1 MRRSVFLAVVA
12 AVMLAAPAAA
22 QSAPVTRDDSLNVGR
37 KYVQWVYEFQ
47 VDSLWNAFEER
58 LHGVIGSKERLQ
70 EELDRIAINFGIE
83 TAVIEET
90 VGAKDGNLFY
100 TREVKFE
107 ARPEE
112 PAIWTLSVG
121 PDGALK
127 GASVRSKSQFQ
138 QQQRQQQQ
146 ARSDSAAA
154 KPAN

>member
-1 MRRSVFLAVVA
+1 MRRSVFLAAVA
-12 AVMLAAPAAA
+12 AVLLAAPAAA

-47 VDSLWNAFEER
+47 TDSLWNAFEER

-70 EELDRIAINFGIE
+70 EELDRIAINFGLEIE
-83 TAVIEET
+83 VIEET

-107 ARPEE
+107 ARPGE
-112 PAIWTLSVG
+112 PAVWRLSVG
-121 PDGALK
+121 PDGTLK
-127 GASVRSKSQFQ
+127 GASVQSKSQIQ
-138 QQQRQQQQ
+138 QQQQQQQ
-146 ARSDSAAA
+146 AKPDSAQA

>member
-1 MRRSVFLAVVA
+1 MRRIALLAAVA
-12 AVMLAAPAAA
+12 AAILAAPAAA
-22 QSAPVTRDDSLNVGR
+22 QSVPVTRDDSLNVGR

-47 VDSLWNAFEER
+47 IDSLWNAFEER
-58 LHGVIGSKERLQ
+58 LHGVIGSKDRLQ
-70 EELDRIAINFGIE
+70 EELDRIAINFGAE
-83 TAVIEET
+83 VEVIEES

-107 ARPEE
+107 AQPEE

-138 QQQRQQQQ
+138 QQQQQQQ
-146 ARSDSAAA
+146 AKSDSAAA
-154 KPAN
+154 KPAGQ